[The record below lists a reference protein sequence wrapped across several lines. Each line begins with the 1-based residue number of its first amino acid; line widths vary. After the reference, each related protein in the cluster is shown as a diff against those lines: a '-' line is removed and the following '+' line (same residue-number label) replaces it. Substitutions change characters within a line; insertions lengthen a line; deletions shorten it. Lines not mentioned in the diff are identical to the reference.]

1 MEMPGEFRSVP
12 HADGAPLLL
21 CEEGRCIS
29 MQVPRFLS
37 DRFSH
42 RLRVVPALG
51 LLLSGLLTGAAGVG
65 PQTPAS
71 LSPAAAIDAR
81 VTDLLQ
87 RMTLEEKVGQ
97 MDQIVIGKLKAPT
110 PPANGDCNG
119 GNNDPLQPACLQ
131 EVLITNHTGSILAG
145 GTDNPK
151 DNTGKG
157 WAEQYN
163 TIQHYAIDHSRLHIP
178 IIFGVDA
185 VHGFGHPYQATLFPQ
200 SIGMG
205 ATWDPGMAQAAGA
218 ATRQQLLATGGN
230 WDFAPVQ
237 DLARDDR
244 WGRLYET
251 WAEQPALAAAIGGAN
266 VRGLQ
271 GGSSAAAP
279 QVAATVKHFAGYSQA
294 INGHDRVE
302 AQLPIRYLQDTLL
315 PSYAGGIN
323 AGAAAVMVDSGS
335 VNGVPATAS
344 RFLLT
349 DELRG
354 RLGFKGVVI
363 SDYRDVPALADTYH
377 VAADLP
383 GAVAK
388 AVNAGVD
395 MAMEPFDSAGWNNAL
410 LQDVR
415 NGLVSQARID
425 QAVRRILTLKFQ
437 LGLFDHPFADPA
449 KADAAVTANRD
460 LARRAADESITL
472 LRNANDTAGNPT
484 LPLKTTL
491 RKLVVTGP
499 SAGCTAADPSKDA
512 ACQAAIANQL
522 GGWSVSWQGSFQPLD
537 PADQR
542 NCCIGPADQIPD
554 ATTVLDGIKAAAP
567 STNVVWARDEQ
578 TAVTQAR
585 DADALVAVVGEKPY
599 AEGLG
604 DNPSPALAPD
614 QQSLIAALEG
624 TGKPI
629 IVVVIAGRPLALG
642 PAANAEGLLMAYLPG
657 TEGGAAVADVLF
669 GKVNPS
675 GRLPVTWPSE
685 STQNP
690 PVSQFNPG
698 APSLPGDQP
707 KFFDQLPGTNSGQG
721 SGYNPRYPFG
731 FGLSYT
737 TFTTSGLSATS
748 SVPPNGTVTA
758 TFTVANTGTR
768 AGTTIVPVYV
778 HQPVSDVLVPPQ
790 RLVGWA
796 RVTLAASATQT
807 VHVSFPVSTLAVT
820 PADIDATAPPQ
831 VEPGAYQVQVGTL
844 SANFTIGK

>member
-1 MEMPGEFRSVP
+1 MGAIPESGIIGPLIGPLDRSWERFQTPLQLVEAGLRGFCLQRRRDRMPLGKLRHLPRPFRP
-12 HADGAPLLL
+12 PLHWPS
-21 CEEGRCIS
+21 R
-29 MQVPRFLS
+29 RT
-37 DRFSH
+37 
-42 RLRVVPALG
+42 RVLAAAAAAACVAATLGVPAI
-51 LLLSGLLTGAAGVG
+51 AA
-65 PQTPAS
+65 QTTKTPVYMDAS
-71 LSPAAAIDAR
+71 ASIPSR
-81 VTDLLQ
+81 VHDLMK
-87 RMTLEEKVGQ
+87 RMTLAEKVGQ
-97 MDQIVIGKLKAPT
+97 MDQIVVGKLKGPSA
-110 PPANGDCNG
+110 PANGDCNG

-131 EVLITNHTGSILAG
+131 NVLVTNLTGSILAG
-145 GTDNPK
+145 GTDNPR

-163 TIQHYAIDHSRLHIP
+163 TIQKFAIDNSRLHVP

-185 VHGFGHPYQATLFPQ
+185 VHGFGHPFEATLFPQ

-205 ATWDPGMAQAAGA
+205 ATWDPAMAEAAGA
-218 ATRQQLLATGGN
+218 ATRQQLEATGGN

-237 DLARDDR
+237 DLARDTR
-244 WGRLYET
+244 WGRYYET
-251 WAEQPALAAAIGGAN
+251 WSEAPELSAALGGAN
-266 VRGLQ
+266 IRGLQ
-271 GGSSAAAP
+271 GGGFDSP

-499 SAGCTAADPSKDA
+499 SAGCTAADPSK
-512 ACQAAIANQL
+512 
-522 GGWSVSWQGSFQPLD
+522 
-537 PADQR
+537 
-542 NCCIGPADQIPD
+542 
-554 ATTVLDGIKAAAP
+554 
-567 STNVVWARDEQ
+567 
-578 TAVTQAR
+578 
-585 DADALVAVVGEKPY
+585 
-599 AEGLG
+599 
-604 DNPSPALAPD
+604 
-614 QQSLIAALEG
+614 
-624 TGKPI
+624 
-629 IVVVIAGRPLALG
+629 
-642 PAANAEGLLMAYLPG
+642 
-657 TEGGAAVADVLF
+657 
-669 GKVNPS
+669 
-675 GRLPVTWPSE
+675 
-685 STQNP
+685 
-690 PVSQFNPG
+690 
-698 APSLPGDQP
+698 
-707 KFFDQLPGTNSGQG
+707 
-721 SGYNPRYPFG
+721 
-731 FGLSYT
+731 
-737 TFTTSGLSATS
+737 
-748 SVPPNGTVTA
+748 
-758 TFTVANTGTR
+758 
-768 AGTTIVPVYV
+768 
-778 HQPVSDVLVPPQ
+778 
-790 RLVGWA
+790 
-796 RVTLAASATQT
+796 
-807 VHVSFPVSTLAVT
+807 
-820 PADIDATAPPQ
+820 
-831 VEPGAYQVQVGTL
+831 
-844 SANFTIGK
+844 

>member
-1 MEMPGEFRSVP
+1 
-12 HADGAPLLL
+12 
-21 CEEGRCIS
+21 
-29 MQVPRFLS
+29 MQLPRPRFP
-37 DRFSH
+37 SH
-42 RLRVVPALG
+42 LPAPALRTSLRAATALG
-51 LLLSGLLTGAAGVG
+51 LLLAAVVTGGASVSVGSQAAS
-65 PQTPAS
+65 AN
-71 LSPAAAIDAR
+71 AAAIDAR
-81 VTDLLQ
+81 VNDLLH

-97 MDQIVIGKLKAPT
+97 MDQIVIGKLKAPS

-119 GNNDPLQPACLQ
+119 GNNDPLQPVCLQ
-131 EVLITNHTGSILAG
+131 QVLITNHTGSILAG

-163 TIQHYAIDHSRLHIP
+163 AIQHIAIDHSRLHIP

-200 SIGMG
+200 STGMG
-205 ATWDPGMAQAAGA
+205 ATWDPAMAQAAGA

-251 WAEQPALAAAIGGAN
+251 WAEQPALAATIGGAN
-266 VRGLQ
+266 IRGLQ
-271 GGSSAAAP
+271 GDAAAP
-279 QVAATVKHFAGYSQA
+279 QVAATVKHFAGYSES

-302 AQLPIRYLQDTLL
+302 AQLPLRYLQDTFL

-323 AGAAAVMVDSGS
+323 AGAATVMVDSGS
-335 VNGVPATAS
+335 INGIPATAS
-344 RFLLT
+344 HFLLT
-349 DELRG
+349 DLLRG

-363 SDYRDVPALADTYH
+363 SDYGDVPALATTYH

-395 MAMEPFDSAGWNNAL
+395 MAMEPFDSAGWDSAL
-410 LQDVR
+410 LQDVH

-425 QAVRRILTLKFQ
+425 EAVRRILTLKFQ
-437 LGLFDHPFADPA
+437 LGLFDHPYVDPA
-449 KADAAVTANRD
+449 TADAAVTANRD

-472 LRNANDTAGNPT
+472 LRNQNTAAGTPA

-499 SAGCTAADPSKDA
+499 SVGCTAADPAKDP

-522 GGWSVSWQGSFQPLD
+522 GGWSVSWQGPYQHLD

-542 NCCIGPADQIPD
+542 NCCIGPPDQIPP

-567 STNVVWARDEQ
+567 TTSVVWAPDQ
-578 TAVTQAR
+578 HSAVTQAR
-585 DADALVAVVGEKPY
+585 SADAVVAVVGEQPY

-604 DNPSPALAPD
+604 DNPTPALPAD
-614 QQSLIAALEG
+614 QQALIAALNA
-624 TGKPI
+624 TGKPV
-629 IVVVIAGRPLALG
+629 IVVVIAGRPLTLG
-642 PAANAEGLLMAYLPG
+642 PAASANGLLMAYLPG

-675 GRLPVTWPSE
+675 GKLPVTWPSE

-707 KFFDQLPGTNSGQG
+707 KVFDQLPGTNSGQG

-731 FGLSYT
+731 YGLSYT
-737 TFTTSGLSATS
+737 SFTTSGLSATG
-748 SVPPNGTVTA
+748 SVARNGTATA
-758 TFTVANTGTR
+758 TFTIANTGSR
-768 AGTTIVPVYV
+768 AGTDIVPVYV
-778 HQPVSDVLVPPQ
+778 HQPVSDVLAPPQ

-796 RVTLAASATQT
+796 RVTLAAGASQT
-807 VHVSFPVSTLAVT
+807 VHVTFPAATLAVT
-820 PADIDATAPPQ
+820 PGDIDATAPPQ
-831 VEPGAYQVQVGTL
+831 VEPGAYQVQVDKLT
-844 SANFTIGK
+844 ANFTIGR